1 MSTPLSFQG
10 LSTGLQTDA
19 LVNAILQQEGQPVQ
33 RMQAQQDKNTQ
44 RITALQSLS
53 SNLTSLSSSLA
64 TLTGPSFGQQKVTS
78 SDSTNAYVTATA
90 SGASVGNYDIN
101 VSQIATAGR
110 ISPTLSGGLPTNL
123 AVADPLSTA
132 VFSGTSASFAV
143 QGTDG
148 VIKTLTLDATNNN
161 LYGLRDAI
169 NASGAGVQAT
179 VINTGTGTNPYQLV
193 MTSTSTGTGT
203 TSGVVTLADITSGGA
218 VNTLGITAGTVDSTT
233 APTTLTGGLQSGSAD
248 VAKDAIFSV
257 NGIQLTRKTNA
268 VSDAVAGVTFTLKQ
282 GGQTGTT
289 SLAVATDTDAI
300 TNAMQDVVSKF
311 NTMISSFNRAAAPSG
326 ALYGDSVARSLV
338 TQIRTALSGV
348 PSGLPLTSTYTS
360 AGGVGLKVNQD
371 GTLSLDTTAFK
382 AALAKDPSAV
392 KKVFAFTGTSD
403 SAAVQFYAAG
413 AKTTTGAVGFNI
425 TSYVAGGAVSGT
437 FTVGGTDYN
446 LTGASG
452 VLTGAAGTPL
462 EGLILNVGG
471 AGTGTLTLSRG
482 VGQSVQDL
490 VASMTAAV
498 TGQLPQV
505 IQSVNDAN
513 SRLAQQIASGQDR
526 LARRKA
532 ALQAQFAQMEA
543 VVGQLQSAGSSL
555 QNLG

>member
-1 MSTPLSFQG
+1 MSSPLSFQG

-64 TLTGPSFGQQKVTS
+64 TLTGTSFGQQTVTS

-90 SGASVGNYDIN
+90 SGAAVGNYDIN

-123 AVADPLSTA
+123 AVADPLNTA

-143 QGTDG
+143 RGTDG
-148 VIKTLTLDATNNN
+148 AIKTLTLDATNNN

-218 VNTLGITAGTVDSTT
+218 VNTLGITAGAVDSTT
-233 APTTLTGGLQSGSAD
+233 APTTLTGGLQSGSGD

-257 NGIQLTRKTNA
+257 NGIQLTRKTNV

-282 GGQTGTT
+282 GGQAGTT
-289 SLAVATDTDAI
+289 NLAVATDTDAI
-300 TNAMQDVVSKF
+300 TSAMQDVVSKF
-311 NTMISSFNRAAAPSG
+311 NTMVSSFNRASAPNG

-371 GTLSLDTTAFK
+371 GTLSLDATAFK

-437 FTVGGTDYN
+437 FTVGGTNYN

-452 VLTGAAGTPL
+452 VLTGTAGTPL

-471 AGTGTLTLSRG
+471 TGTGTLTLSRG

-513 SRLAQQIASGQDR
+513 ARLAQQIASGQDR